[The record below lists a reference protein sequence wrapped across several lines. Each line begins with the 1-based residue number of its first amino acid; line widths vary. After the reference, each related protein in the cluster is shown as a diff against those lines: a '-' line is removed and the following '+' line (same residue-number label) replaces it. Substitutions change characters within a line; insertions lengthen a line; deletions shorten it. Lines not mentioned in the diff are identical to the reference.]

1 MKYKHLML
9 LFPIGLS
16 FACSATTGSDAQSE
30 NPAHN
35 TPNGSKPQPSK
46 GGEVQ
51 IQGSSLFQGA
61 GSSGAG
67 EPLGAEIPPSTGHDC
82 VPVGISITNPGD
94 GPAEV
99 RCFFDEADD
108 DTLAATLE
116 RRLEIINDA
125 RWVHLRLTFNPAFV
139 DNSYGETAIGWGGD
153 TDEADE
159 PPAPAAPPGPDGKEP
174 KPKKPKKPKGGHTF
188 KDLVG
193 SDHAEFQLFDANGE
207 LAVQFKLD
215 YIEPTDATPSG
226 YASAGVTGGDG
237 KMIVGEAD
245 WILGATSSLDRNLNG
260 CGLGD
265 YTVDSPATD
274 EFYTPNPDAPAWDFR
289 VVYEVWVA
297 EEAFGDSGFGD
308 ARIEYVHASPS
319 KQKDATMVVVP
330 GECPELPPVE
340 TPDAAVPPP
349 ETTEPEEPETTEPE
363 PSSPDAGTDPVIP
376 PPQVLR

>member
-9 LFPIGLS
+9 LAPIGLS
-16 FACSATTGSDAQSE
+16 FACSATTGTDAQSD
-30 NPAHN
+30 NPAH
-35 TPNGSKPQPSK
+35 TPNNSKPSSG

-51 IQGSSLFQGA
+51 VQGASLFQGA

-82 VPVGISITNPGD
+82 VPTGISIANPGS
-94 GPAEV
+94 GPAEL

-116 RRLEIINDA
+116 RRLEIVNDE

-153 TDEADE
+153 TDDTAEPADPM
-159 PPAPAAPPGPDGKEP
+159 PPADGKKPP
-174 KPKKPKKPKGGHTF
+174 KAKKRKGGHTF

-193 SDHAEFQLFDANGE
+193 SDHAEFQLFNADGA
-207 LAVQFKLD
+207 LSVQFKLD
-215 YIEPTDATPSG
+215 YIEPTDSTPSG

-245 WILGATSSLDRNLNG
+245 WILGASSSLDRNLNG

-265 YTVDSPATD
+265 YVVDSPATD
-274 EFYTPNPDAPAWDFR
+274 DAYTPNPDAPAWDFR

-297 EEAFGDSGFGD
+297 EQAFGNSGFGD

-319 KQKDATMVVVP
+319 KEKDSTMVVVP
-330 GECPELPPVE
+330 GDCPELPPVDG
-340 TPDAAVPPP
+340 PDAAVPPP
-349 ETTEPEEPETTEPE
+349 ATTEPDEPAT
-363 PSSPDAGTDPVIP
+363 PSLDAGTDAAPP
-376 PPQVLR
+376 LLPPQAPR